1 MLTIFYDGM
10 CPLCLTEMNNLKRND
25 NNYLIT
31 LVDIHCDEF
40 KNLYTTIKYNDAMK
54 ILHGIYDNELLLGL
68 QVIHRTWT
76 LVGKG
81 FWVAP
86 LHWPLIKNFSHWV
99 YLGIAKYRHPISRC
113 LANIFR
119 LSNTHCTSRTC
130 YDKSANI
137 NHRGK

>member
-10 CPLCLTEMNNLKRND
+10 CPLCATEMNNLKRNY
-25 NNYLIT
+25 NNHLIT

-40 KNLYTTIKYNDAMK
+40 ENLYPTIEYDDAMK

-68 QVIHRTWT
+68 QVTHRAWP

-86 LHWPLIKNFSHWV
+86 LSWPLIKNLSHWV

-113 LANIFR
+113 LAKIFG